1 MFTKSAEFYDAIYLG
16 RGKDYQQESEKI
28 HVFIQQ
34 HKRSSGNKLL
44 DVGCGTGLH
53 LAHLKRLYKVEGLDL
68 DAEILNEA
76 RRRHPEIKFHQTD
89 MANFKI
95 DHEFDVIIS
104 LFSAIGY
111 VKTIE
116 RLNQTIRIMSE
127 HLNPGG
133 VILIEPWFPPGVFT
147 SGTVHATFIDE
158 PNLKIA
164 RMNVGRIEGI
174 VSYLDF
180 HYLVATPQGVEHFT
194 EIHELGLFTHEEY
207 MHAFSAAGLQV
218 THDAQG
224 IYDRGL
230 YIGKKGI

>member
-16 RGKDYQQESEKI
+16 RGKDYQKESEQI
-28 HVFIQQ
+28 HGFIQQ
-34 HKRSSGNKLL
+34 HKRSTGNRLL
-44 DVGCGTGLH
+44 DAGCGTGLH
-53 LAHLKRLYKVEGLDL
+53 LEHLKDRYAVEGLDL
-68 DAEILNEA
+68 DPEILNVT
-76 RRRHPEIKFHQTD
+76 RKRHPEIKFHQAD

-95 DHEFDVIIS
+95 DHKFDVVIS

-116 RLNQTIRIMSE
+116 RLNQTIRTMSE
-127 HLNPGG
+127 HVYQGG
-133 VILIEPWFPPGVFT
+133 VILIEPWFPPGVIT
-147 SGTVHATFIDE
+147 NGNVLAAFIDE

-164 RMNVGRIEGI
+164 RMNVGRVEGF

-207 MHAFSAAGLQV
+207 MRAFRAADLEV
-218 THDAQG
+218 THDEKG
-224 IYDRGL
+224 IYGRGL
-230 YIGKKGI
+230 YIGVR